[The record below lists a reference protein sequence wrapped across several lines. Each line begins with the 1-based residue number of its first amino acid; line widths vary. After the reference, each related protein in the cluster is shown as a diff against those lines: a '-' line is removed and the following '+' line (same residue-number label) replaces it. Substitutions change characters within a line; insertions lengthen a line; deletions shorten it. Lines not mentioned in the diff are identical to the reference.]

1 MAIRNIIKIDEEKC
15 IGCGI
20 CVDSCHEGAIQMI
33 DGKAKLVSDTYC
45 DGLGNCLGTCPVDAI
60 TIIQREAAEYDES
73 QAPGLQKPAEP
84 VSVKKEDKLPCGCPG
99 TMVRDMKPV
108 SACCAQEAAEA
119 ESSLLAN
126 WPIQLKLVPATA
138 PYLKGA
144 DILLAADCVAFSI
157 PDFQKRFLA
166 GRKLLV
172 GCPKLDDSQAYVTKL
187 ADIITTA
194 GPASIKVLRME
205 VPCCSG
211 LVKIAEMAIALSG
224 VNVPFEQVI
233 VGIDGT
239 IHND

>member
-1 MAIRNIIKIDEEKC
+1 
-15 IGCGI
+15 
-20 CVDSCHEGAIQMI
+20 
-33 DGKAKLVSDTYC
+33 
-45 DGLGNCLGTCPVDAI
+45 
-60 TIIQREAAEYDES
+60 
-73 QAPGLQKPAEP
+73 
-84 VSVKKEDKLPCGCPG
+84 
-99 TMVRDMKPV
+99 MVRDMKPV
-108 SACCAQEAAEA
+108 SACCAQEDVEA
-119 ESSLLAN
+119 EPSMLTN
-126 WPIQLKLVPATA
+126 WPIQLKLVPVTA

>member
-33 DGKAKLVSDTYC
+33 DGKAKLVSETYC
-45 DGLGNCLGTCPVDAI
+45 DGLGACLGTCPVDAI
-60 TIIQREAAEYDES
+60 IIEQREAAEFDES
-73 QAPGLQKPAEP
+73 QAPGLQKHEEA
-84 VSVKKEDKLPCGCPG
+84 VSEHKEDKLPCGCPG
-99 TMVRDMKPV
+99 TMVRNMEVKSP
-108 SACCAQEAAEA
+108 CCTQADVETQP
-119 ESSLLAN
+119 SMLSN

-144 DILLAADCVAFSI
+144 NILLAADCVAFSL
-157 PDFQKRFLA
+157 PDFQKRYLVD
-166 GRKLLV
+166 RKLLI
-172 GCPKLDDSQAYVTKL
+172 GCPKLDDCQAYVTKL

-194 GPASIKVLRME
+194 GPASITVLRME

-224 VNVPFEQVI
+224 GNVPFEQVV
-233 VGIDGT
+233 VGIDGA